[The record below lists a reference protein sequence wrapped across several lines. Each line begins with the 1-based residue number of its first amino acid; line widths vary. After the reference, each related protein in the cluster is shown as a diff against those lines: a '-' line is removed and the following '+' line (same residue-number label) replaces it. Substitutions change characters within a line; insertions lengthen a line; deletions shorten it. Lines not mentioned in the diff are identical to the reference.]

1 MEKEGKKRLQNL
13 VGRAGRFSSLV
24 STRDC
29 MSRLMKEEKDSFV
42 KDISDLLD
50 STLEGQINLDSRLW
64 F

>member
-1 MEKEGKKRLQNL
+1 
-13 VGRAGRFSSLV
+13 
-24 STRDC
+24 

-42 KDISDLLD
+42 KNISDLLD